1 MGNWIVGR
9 RIRKDW
15 SWTPGLPG
23 LGVAPKS
30 CLPSTPGAVFCM
42 SRDPAAIESQPPGGT
57 AGSAARR
64 LAGSF
69 GFRDVDPTAKAG
81 LVRGVFDRVAQ
92 RYDLMN
98 DLMSGGVH
106 RLWKEAL
113 IDWLAPRRGVE
124 LLDVAGGTGDVGL
137 RTLRRLDG
145 KARVTSCDI
154 NHAMLRVGRDR
165 ALDAGWLAEIAW
177 VVGDAQAL
185 PFADRSFDAFTIAF
199 GLRNVTDIERALL
212 EARRVLRPGGRF
224 LCLEFSKLA
233 LPGLGRL
240 YDAYS
245 FNVVPVI
252 GRVVAKDAGSYRY
265 LVESIRRFP
274 DQEALTRLIGEAGF
288 DQVRHRNLSG
298 GIAAI
303 HSAWRL

>member
-1 MGNWIVGR
+1 
-9 RIRKDW
+9 
-15 SWTPGLPG
+15 
-23 LGVAPKS
+23 
-30 CLPSTPGAVFCM
+30 M
-42 SRDPAAIESQPPGGT
+42 SRDLAATESAPPAASPRGV
-57 AGSAARR
+57 ADKLAR
-64 LAGSF
+64 SF
-69 GFRDVDPTAKAG
+69 GFTEIEPAAKAG
-81 LVRGVFDRVAQ
+81 LVRGVFDRVAR
-92 RYDLMN
+92 RYDIMN

-113 IDWLAPRRGVE
+113 LDWLSPRPGLE
-124 LLDVAGGTGDVGL
+124 LLDVAGGTGDIGL

-145 KARVTSCDI
+145 DALVTSCDI
-154 NHAMLRVGRDR
+154 NHAMLEVGRDR
-165 ALDAGWLAEIAW
+165 ALNAGWLGEFTW

-199 GLRNVTDIERALL
+199 GLRNVTEIERALA

-224 LCLEFSKLA
+224 MCLEFSRLV
-233 LPGLGRL
+233 LPGLHRL

-245 FNVVPVI
+245 FNVVPAI
-252 GRVVAKDAGSYRY
+252 GRVVAGDAASYRY

-274 DQEALTRLIGEAGF
+274 DQEALAGLIRGVGF

>member
-1 MGNWIVGR
+1 
-9 RIRKDW
+9 
-15 SWTPGLPG
+15 
-23 LGVAPKS
+23 
-30 CLPSTPGAVFCM
+30 M
-42 SRDPAAIESQPPGGT
+42 SRDPAAIDSATPAGT
-57 AGSAARR
+57 ARGSARR

-69 GFRDVDPTAKAG
+69 GFSDVDPTAKAG

-98 DLMSGGVH
+98 DLMSGGLH

-113 IDWLAPRRGVE
+113 IDWLAPRPGVS
-124 LLDVAGGTGDVGL
+124 LLDAAGGTGDIGL

-145 KARVTSCDI
+145 RARITSCDI
-154 NHAMLRVGRDR
+154 NRAMLAVGRDR

-177 VVGDAQAL
+177 VVGDAQSL
-185 PFADRSFDAFTIAF
+185 PFPDRSFDAFTIAF
-199 GLRNVTDIERALL
+199 GLRNVTDIERALI

-224 LCLEFSKLA
+224 LCLEFSKLV

-245 FNVVPVI
+245 FNVVPMI

-274 DQEALTRLIGEAGF
+274 DQEALSQLIREVGF
-288 DQVRHRNLSG
+288 DQARHRNLSG